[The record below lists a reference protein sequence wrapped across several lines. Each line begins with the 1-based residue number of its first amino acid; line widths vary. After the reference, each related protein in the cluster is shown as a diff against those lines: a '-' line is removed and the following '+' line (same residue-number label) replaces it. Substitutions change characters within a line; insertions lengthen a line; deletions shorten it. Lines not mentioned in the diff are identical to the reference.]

1 MLTEAILF
9 LVLVGSLSLLVA
21 CVVLSPAIVFWFLTK
36 SALWIGFFLALLV
49 AMVAVGGFVG
59 LLLWPVTPIIAM
71 MITVRYRE
79 TERRSLLWLLGVAA
93 EKGIPLS
100 TAVRAYAD
108 ERHDALG
115 RRAAALAEALD
126 RGMPLDA
133 ALVASGNRLPTDALV
148 AVRSGCESGGLA
160 PALKDAASTAVR
172 LDSIVRSLAA
182 QAIYVI
188 VYLCFATAVIG
199 YIQYKIVP
207 EFIKIFEGFQLKL
220 PLISVF
226 MVNACYVLVRDPLL
240 AIVMYTGLV
249 ALFVFAMAKYMGL
262 VRWDPPLVRRLWRRL
277 DEAVIMR
284 TLAQAVNEG
293 RHARRTNCLAG
304 EHLSQGAHP
313 PQVGSRLCADRRR
326 LGLVRQFAGRRI
338 APSGRCRRLER
349 RPARRQ
355 PALGP
360 GRNGRPPV
368 APLCRSTHGAAS
380 DRVSIDPAGS
390 VAGRVCG
397 RGGRVSAAC
406 GADQQSHMKSLAAAS
421 HFWKPCWPCACWQR
435 PVLPLPKC

>member
-21 CVVLSPAIVFWFLTK
+21 CVALSPAIVFWFLTK

-293 RHARRTNCLAG
+293 RTLAAQIAS
-304 EHLSQGAHP
+304 LASIYPKAHI
-313 PQVGSRLCADRRR
+313 RRR
-326 LGLVRQFAGRRI
+326 LDRACALIDGGSDWCDSLLAAGL
-338 APSGRCRRLER
+338 L
-349 RPARRQ
+349 RPADAGVLSVAQRVGNLHW
-355 PALGP
+355 ALGEMADRQLRRFAARLTALQAIAFP
-360 GRNGRPPV
+360 LILLAVSLVVFVV
-368 APLCRSTHGAAS
+368 A
-380 DRVSIDPAGS
+380 AG
-390 VAGRVCG
+390 V
-397 RGGRVSAAC
+397 
-406 GADQQSHMKSLAAAS
+406 
-421 HFWKPCWPCACWQR
+421 F
-435 PVLPLPKC
+435 LPLVELISNLT